1 MIIFGKITAGWVFV
15 CLFHLLMQ
23 SQFALY
29 KHNLWKRVAIYAGG
43 CFLLSAASFW
53 IDQILILSFACA
65 AVAGVSCWYES
76 DASPVKASVFGL
88 LFGFLRLCAGGA
100 VLFLQQVFPKAGA
113 ACIILMDIL
122 VLFALTSC
130 IAAFG
135 RRWRAAPTTLLWLIP
150 VWLAA
155 VILCEEAIRY
165 GGTAKVL
172 APEFF
177 AFAWLL
183 YAGVRLIQTG
193 SIMEAKM
200 HAFLKAQQ
208 AARHYAQQEEYYQQL
223 LDKQTETRALWH
235 DLNKYLRA
243 AKAETPST
251 QALEQ
256 LESLLDSATGI
267 IDVGNRVVNVILN
280 EYDQAAKASGIE
292 LRLKVNVPE
301 ELFVSAADLYVLI
314 GNTMDNALE
323 ACKALPAHQR
333 LIDLTLRTHN
343 EVLYYKLVNPYSKE
357 SAVRQKD
364 PTRGYGL
371 QNVRRCVESY
381 NGILDLVQKDGYYTV
396 SAHLNC
402 P

>member
-1 MIIFGKITAGWVFV
+1 MVIFGKIAAAWLFV
-15 CLFHLLMQ
+15 CLCHLLLQ
-23 SQFALY
+23 SQFAV
-29 KHNLWKRVAIYAGG
+29 HSCLWKGVATYGVGWI
-43 CFLLSAASFW
+43 FLSSVSLLTDHIAVLVLATAVTAS
-53 IDQILILSFACA
+53 
-65 AVAGVSCWYES
+65 VSCWYLGN
-76 DASPVKASVFGL
+76 AKPIKAIGFGL
-88 LFGFLRLCAGGA
+88 LFAVLRLCA
-100 VLFLQQVFPKAGA
+100 AGA
-113 ACIILMDIL
+113 ALLLVQVFSQTSIACALLMEVLVIFPLAACIS
-122 VLFALTSC
+122 AL
-130 IAAFG
+130 G
-135 RRWRAAPTTLLWLIP
+135 RHWRNTPVYLLWLIP
-150 VWLAA
+150 VWLVP

-165 GGTAKVL
+165 GGTAKAL

-177 AFAWLL
+177 AFVWLF
-183 YAGVRLIQTG
+183 YAGIRLIHTG
-193 SIMEAKM
+193 SVMEKKA
-200 HAFLKAQQ
+200 HAYLQKQQ
-208 AARHYAQQEEYYQQL
+208 TARHYVQQEEYYQQL
-223 LDKQTETRALWH
+223 LDKQKETRALWH

-243 AKAETPST
+243 AKAETPSA

-280 EYDQAAKASGIE
+280 EYTQAAKAAGIE

-343 EVLYYKLVNPYSKE
+343 DLLYYKLVNPYSPQDRNPK
-357 SAVRQKD
+357 KD
-364 PTRGYGL
+364 PDRGFGL

-381 NGILDLVQKDGYYTV
+381 NGILDLIQKDGYYTV
-396 SAHLNC
+396 SAHLNH